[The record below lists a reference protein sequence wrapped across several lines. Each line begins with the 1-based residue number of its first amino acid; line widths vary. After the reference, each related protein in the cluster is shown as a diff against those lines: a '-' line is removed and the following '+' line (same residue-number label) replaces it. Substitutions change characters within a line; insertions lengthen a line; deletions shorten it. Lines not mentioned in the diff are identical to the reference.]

1 MVTRV
6 RPFLFR
12 GIAVLSFTATAMAQQ
27 QLGVGYAYQDVEDH
41 EDPGG
46 SLVLNYSV
54 YLTPS
59 VALQG
64 DVTHSV
70 VYAEQEVFNSSG
82 NSVGFQDFY
91 ALSAGAYAVYR
102 LPLGERFFVLGRG
115 GAVVLSSEAET
126 CVVGDCEVEENDP
139 EVSLSFGAGAG
150 FQISPAFDVQLHAT
164 QLSAEVRHVGVSL
177 GWSF

>member
-1 MVTRV
+1 MKTRV
-6 RPFLFR
+6 CPFLFR
-12 GIAVLSFTATAMAQQ
+12 SIAILSFTATAMAQQ
-27 QLGVGYAYQDVEDH
+27 QLGLGYAYQDVEDH

-59 VALQG
+59 IGLQG
-64 DVTHSV
+64 EVTHSV

-82 NSVGFQDFY
+82 NSVGFKDYY
-91 ALSAGAYAVYR
+91 ALSAGVYAVYR

-115 GAVVLSSEAET
+115 GTVLLSSEAET
-126 CVVGDCEVEENDP
+126 CLVGDCEVEDNDP
-139 EVSLSFGAGAG
+139 EVSLSFGASAG
-150 FQISPAFDVQLHAT
+150 FQFSPAFDVQLHAT

>member
-1 MVTRV
+1 MITRV

-12 GIAVLSFTATAMAQQ
+12 NIAILSVTASAMAQQ

-46 SLVLNYSV
+46 SLVLDYAV

-59 VALQG
+59 FALQG
-64 DVTHSV
+64 EVTHSV
-70 VYAEQEVFNSSG
+70 VYAEQELFNSSG
-82 NSVGFQDFY
+82 NPIGFQDFY

-126 CVVGDCEVEENDP
+126 CIVGDCEVDEINP
-139 EVSLSFGAGAG
+139 EFSLSFGAGAG
-150 FQISPAFDVQLHAT
+150 FQLSSDFDVQLHAT
-164 QLSAEVRHVGVSL
+164 QLSTEVRHFGVSF